1 MTERRNL
8 QSVLDA
14 AQSGACV
21 ITSNT
26 RAARNLK
33 RAFADRQR
41 VNKQSAW
48 QSPEILPWAA
58 WLKRLWRQHLFHTPG
73 QFSALL
79 DDRQEQY
86 LWERI
91 IAADQP
97 NIDAGSLAREC
108 SRAWRTLLAYR
119 IPREKNAFRRKPDT
133 ATFF

>member
-26 RAARNLK
+26 RSARNLK

-41 VNKQSAW
+41 ADNLPAW
-48 QSPEILPWAA
+48 QSPDILPWSG
-58 WLKRLWRQHLFHTPG
+58 WLRRLWQQHLFRSPG
-73 QFSALL
+73 HFSALL
-79 DDRQEQY
+79 DERQELY

-91 IAADQP
+91 VAADQP
-97 NIDAGSLAREC
+97 GLDAGALAEHC
-108 SRAWRTLLAYR
+108 SRAWRTLFAYQ
-119 IPREKNAFRRKPDT
+119 IPREKNVFRRKPDA
-133 ATFF
+133 ATF